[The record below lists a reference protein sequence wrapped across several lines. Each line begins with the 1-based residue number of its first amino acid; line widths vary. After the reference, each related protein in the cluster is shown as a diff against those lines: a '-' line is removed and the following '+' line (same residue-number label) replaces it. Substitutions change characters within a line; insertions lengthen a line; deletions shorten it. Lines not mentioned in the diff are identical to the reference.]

1 MRIFVLC
8 CTLTAVTAVMGVLWN
23 LSIRERIRLEDL
35 LSELAR
41 WYDIEIFYQNPS
53 LKDLHFTASFQRS
66 SNMEEVISLL
76 ERTQKIKVNV
86 NGKTLIVQNK

>member
-1 MRIFVLC
+1 MKTRSIYLAVRIDIQC
-8 CTLTAVTAVMGVLWN
+8 PDGYDG
-23 LSIRERIRLEDL
+23 SDEDL